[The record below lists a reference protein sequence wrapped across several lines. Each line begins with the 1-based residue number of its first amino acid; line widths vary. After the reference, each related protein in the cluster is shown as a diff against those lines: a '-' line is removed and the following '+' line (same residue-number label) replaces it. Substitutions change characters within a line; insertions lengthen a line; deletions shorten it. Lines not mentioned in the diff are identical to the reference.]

1 MYWKGMSMK
10 PSLQFS
16 VPCLD
21 ATMEGNNLSFNRV
34 FFDLPSH
41 EFPTPAFDKF
51 YIANGWS
58 MGQGH
63 FNVKMRILDPNG
75 ETLEGSTFERD
86 FTLENKYTP
95 FLTLFRLENIVFP
108 MLGQYKVQI
117 FLDNQLHLEY
127 YIELRKI

>member
-1 MYWKGMSMK
+1 
-10 PSLQFS
+10 
-16 VPCLD
+16 
-21 ATMEGNNLSFNRV
+21 
-34 FFDLPSH
+34 
-41 EFPTPAFDKF
+41 
-51 YIANGWS
+51 